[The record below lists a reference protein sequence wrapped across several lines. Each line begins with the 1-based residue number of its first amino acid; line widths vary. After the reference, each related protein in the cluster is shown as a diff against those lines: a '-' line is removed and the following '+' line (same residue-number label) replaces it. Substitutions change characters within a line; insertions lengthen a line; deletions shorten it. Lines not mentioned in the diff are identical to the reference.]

1 VKVGVL
7 TVLYHDRPLEEALDR
22 IAALGVRTVEL
33 ATGNYVGNAHA
44 DPAALLADTGALERL
59 RGALASREMEISA
72 LSQHGNPLHPDPEV
86 GRAHHETWRRTLE
99 LAQRLEVATV
109 IGFSG
114 CPGDHSDARRPN
126 WVTCPWPPDFTEALA
141 WQWEERVIPYW
152 TREAEHA
159 RAAGVTVGFEMHP
172 GMVVYNPETFM
183 RLRAAVGEVAGCN
196 FDPSHLFWQGID
208 VVEAVKEIARA
219 GALVHVH
226 AKDTA
231 LDAANVARNGVL
243 DTKPYDR
250 VLDRSWSFRTV
261 GYGHG
266 EDLWRRLLSTLSALG
281 YDGAISIEHED
292 GLMSMDEGLAKAVR
306 LLDRELLGASSRAGG
321 TASRP
326 GHG

>member
-1 VKVGVL
+1 
-7 TVLYHDRPLEEALDR
+7 
-22 IAALGVRTVEL
+22 
-33 ATGNYVGNAHA
+33 
-44 DPAALLADTGALERL
+44 
-59 RGALASREMEISA
+59 
-72 LSQHGNPLHPDPEV
+72 LHPDPEIAA
-86 GRAHHETWRRTLE
+86 AHHETWRRTLE
-99 LAQRLEVATV
+99 LAERLEVATV
-109 IGFSG
+109 VAFSG
-114 CPGDHSDARRPN
+114 CPGDHPQARRPN

-152 TREAEHA
+152 TAEAEHA
-159 RAAGVTVGFEMHP
+159 RAAGVTIGFEMHP

-183 RLRAAVGEVAGCN
+183 RLRAAVGDVAGCN

-208 VVEAVKEIARA
+208 VVEAAKAIARA

-243 DTKPYDR
+243 DTKPYDE

-266 EDLWRRLLSTLSALG
+266 EDLWRRLLSMLAALG

-306 LLDRELLGASSRAGG
+306 LLDQEILAERPP
-321 TASRP
+321 TAI
-326 GHG
+326 HWA

>member
-7 TVLYHDRPLEEALDR
+7 TVLYQDLPLEEALDR
-22 IAALGVRTVEL
+22 IAALGVHTVEL

-44 DPAALLADTGALERL
+44 DPDALLTDA
-59 RGALASREMEISA
+59 GALARLRNALATREMEISA
-72 LSQHGNPLHPDPEV
+72 LSQHGNPLHPDPAI
-86 GRAHHETWRRTLE
+86 GRAHQETWRKTLE
-99 LAQRLEVATV
+99 LAQRLEVGV
-109 IGFSG
+109 VVGFSG
-114 CPGDHSDARRPN
+114 CPGDHPAARRPN
-126 WVTCPWPPDFTEALA
+126 WVTCPWPPDFTEALE
-141 WQWEERVIPYW
+141 WQWEERVLPYW
-152 TREAEHA
+152 TAEAEHA

-183 RLRAAVGEVAGCN
+183 RLRTAIGDIAGCN

-208 VVEAVKEIARA
+208 VIEAVKEIARA

-243 DTKPYDR
+243 DTKPYDQ

-292 GLMSMDEGLAKAVR
+292 ALMSMDEGLAKAVR
-306 LLDRELLGASSRAGG
+306 LLDQEIVKDRSTSMHW
-321 TASRP
+321 T
-326 GHG
+326 

>member
-7 TVLYHDRPLEEALDR
+7 TVLYQDLPLEEALDR
-22 IAALGVRTVEL
+22 IAALGVRAVEL

-44 DPAALLADTGALERL
+44 DPGELLADATALQRL

-72 LSQHGNPLHPDPEV
+72 LSQHGNPLHPDPAIA
-86 GRAHHETWRRTLE
+86 RAHHETWRKTLE
-99 LAQRLEVATV
+99 LAQRLEVTTV
-109 IGFSG
+109 VGFSG
-114 CPGDHSDARRPN
+114 CPGDHPDARRPN
-126 WVTCPWPPDFTEALA
+126 WVTCPWPPEFTEALE
-141 WQWEERVIPYW
+141 WQWQERVIPYW
-152 TREAEHA
+152 RAEAEHA

-183 RLRAAVGEVAGCN
+183 RLRNAVGEVVGCN

-208 VVEAVKEIARA
+208 VVEAAKEIARV

-231 LDAANVARNGVL
+231 LDAANVRRNGVL
-243 DTKPYDR
+243 DAKPYDR
-250 VLDRSWSFRTV
+250 ILERSWSFRTV

-281 YDGAISIEHED
+281 YEGAISIEHED
-292 GLMSMDEGLAKAVR
+292 GLMSVDEGLAKAVR
-306 LLDRELLGASSRAGG
+306 LLEREILTEKPGALHWA
-321 TASRP
+321 
-326 GHG
+326 

>member
-1 VKVGVL
+1 
-7 TVLYHDRPLEEALDR
+7 
-22 IAALGVRTVEL
+22 
-33 ATGNYVGNAHA
+33 
-44 DPAALLADTGALERL
+44 
-59 RGALASREMEISA
+59 MEISA
-72 LSQHGNPLHPDPEV
+72 LSQHGNPLHPDTAIAQ
-86 GRAHHETWRRTLE
+86 AHHDTWRKTLE

-109 IGFSG
+109 VAFSG
-114 CPGDHSDARRPN
+114 CPGDHPDARRPN
-126 WVTCPWPPDFTEALA
+126 WVTCPWPPDFTEALE
-141 WQWEERVIPYW
+141 WQWAERVVPYW
-152 TREAEHA
+152 TAEAEHA

-183 RLRAAVGEVAGCN
+183 RLREAVGEVVGCN

-208 VVEAVKEIARA
+208 VVEAAKEIARA

-231 LDAANVARNGVL
+231 LDPANVRRNGVL
-243 DTKPYDR
+243 DAKPYER
-250 VLDRSWSFRTV
+250 ILERSWSFRTV

-306 LLDRELLGASSRAGG
+306 LLDREILSQKPAAMHW
-321 TASRP
+321 A
-326 GHG
+326 